1 MYGIGQSKRSP
12 ISSIEAVHPVS
23 DCTAA
28 YQSSASQIIAGH
40 AIAKRLCT
48 FALAAVLSAGVCFGV
63 SGCAP
68 SNDAFDTTVD
78 ASESAEPS
86 SDDATATD
94 NSQQA
99 DATTTGSPTSAE
111 SADTAD
117 GNKDASTDANSPSA
131 SGSTDANNNS
141 GNDDEITT
149 TTTWEE
155 PVTNESTS
163 DESPSEDNSPAAAS
177 NDQNYVQITCT
188 VSSDAADGSVSA
200 SISTALPQGST
211 ALDALAATGLPYNA
225 RTSQY
230 STYVAAIGGL
240 AEKDSRYGSTC
251 GWLYAVNGSTPSY
264 SASTYV
270 LNDGDTVSWYF
281 TLR

>member
-1 MYGIGQSKRSP
+1 MDRTSHTKQLNSECR
-12 ISSIEAVHPVS
+12 
-23 DCTAA
+23 T
-28 YQSSASQIIAGH
+28 
-40 AIAKRLCT
+40 IAKR
-48 FALAAVLSAGVCFGV
+48 FYALTLATVLIGGVCCGLT
-63 SGCAP
+63 GCSP
-68 SNDAFDTTVD
+68 SSNALDTTVN
-78 ASESAEPS
+78 ASESSEPS
-86 SDDATATD
+86 SDDAATTD
-94 NSQQA
+94 GSQQA
-99 DATTTGSPTSAE
+99 DATTASNSASVE
-111 SADTAD
+111 SASTAD
-117 GNKDASTDANSPSA
+117 GNKDASANAASA
-131 SGSTDANNNS
+131 NTSGGADANNND
-141 GNDDEITT
+141 GNNEEVIT

-155 PVTNESTS
+155 PVANESTS
-163 DESPSEDNSPAAAS
+163 DESPNESDSPATVS
-177 NDQNYVQITCT
+177 NDQNYVQIVCT

-264 SASTYV
+264 SANTYV

>member
-1 MYGIGQSKRSP
+1 MMP
-12 ISSIEAVHPVS
+12 LE
-23 DCTAA
+23 
-28 YQSSASQIIAGH
+28 SAS
-40 AIAKRLCT
+40 
-48 FALAAVLSAGVCFGV
+48 
-63 SGCAP
+63 
-68 SNDAFDTTVD
+68 
-78 ASESAEPS
+78 
-86 SDDATATD
+86 
-94 NSQQA
+94 
-99 DATTTGSPTSAE
+99 
-111 SADTAD
+111 TAD
-117 GNKDASTDANSPSA
+117 GNKDASANAASA
-131 SGSTDANNNS
+131 NTSGGADANNND
-141 GNDDEITT
+141 GNNEEIIT

-155 PVTNESTS
+155 PVANESTS
-163 DESPSEDNSPAAAS
+163 DESPNESDSPATVS
-177 NDQNYVQITCT
+177 NDQNYVQIVCT

-264 SASTYV
+264 SANTYV